1 MTVAVLSGP
10 DAGKVLRSGRPR
22 IVVGRAEDNDLVVRD
37 VDVAAHHFVITVD
50 GQGWR
55 AEPVTAATPIVMDNR
70 WAHPETGRRGALVY
84 ATGTELLVY
93 PGDLEQHVIDAE
105 LRARKTGESVVPSSA
120 STHHERTRVLPPVPA
135 RRSRDVLPPS
145 VDDVAPTVTLA
156 ERGSAPRG
164 APRVVPMDP
173 RQVVPI
179 DPLAMSSMP
188 TMGDAPLPDV
198 LTGRAKLPSVVPQVV
213 PEGRERS
220 SAWDRA
226 PRARA
231 PAPEILAEP
240 ESKMAPMPGSGR
252 SVVAAVDDDDA
263 WSSSRA
269 PRVVE
274 PSAGEVWGVRGS
286 DARSAQPLAPD
297 EAPRPSW
304 SSGPTSTPPNPSS
317 SNTTNT

>member
-10 DAGKVLRSGRPR
+10 DAGKVLRSARPR
-22 IVVGRAEDNDLVVRD
+22 IVVGRADDNDLVVRD

-105 LRARKTGESVVPSSA
+105 LRARKTGESVVPSAA
-120 STHHERTRVLPPVPA
+120 SSHQERTRVLPPVPA
-135 RRSRDVLPPS
+135 RRPRDVLPPS
-145 VDDVAPTVTLA
+145 VDDVAPTITLA
-156 ERGSAPRG
+156 ERGSAPAWRAADRAARC
-164 APRVVPMDP
+164 AP
-173 RQVVPI
+173 
-179 DPLAMSSMP
+179 
-188 TMGDAPLPDV
+188 
-198 LTGRAKLPSVVPQVV
+198 GRADRIRWRCPPCQPWATRRCPTCSPAAPSSRRWCLRSCRTAV
-213 PEGRERS
+213 RRS

-263 WSSSRA
+263 WSGSRA
-269 PRVVE
+269 PKVVE
-274 PSAGEVWGVRGS
+274 PSVGDAWSGRGRAGVRGPQRP
-286 DARSAQPLAPD
+286 AAG
-297 EAPRPSW
+297 PR
-304 SSGPTSTPPNPSS
+304 
-317 SNTTNT
+317 